1 MSPRILKLVGT
12 LFLVIGVFSLM
23 FRVFG
28 GPDFALIPWPVSLIV
43 VAIGV
48 FFLKQGGGVEGWA
61 GRTRNGAGS
70 P

>member
-28 GPDFALIPWPVSLIV
+28 ADFALIPWPVSLIV
-43 VAIGV
+43 GAIGV

-61 GRTRNGAGS
+61 GGTRRRTRPS
-70 P
+70 

>member
-28 GPDFALIPWPVSLIV
+28 ADFALIPWPVSLIV

-48 FFLKQGGGVEGWA
+48 FFLKLGGGVEGWT
-61 GRTRNGAGS
+61 GGTRRRTRPS
-70 P
+70 

>member
-12 LFLVIGVFSLM
+12 LFLVIGVFSLV

-28 GPDFALIPWPVSLIV
+28 ADFALIPWPVSLIV

-48 FFLKQGGGVEGWA
+48 FFLKQGGGVEAWT
-61 GRTRNGAGS
+61 GRTRKGAGS
-70 P
+70 S

>member
-1 MSPRILKLVGT
+1 MSPRNLKLVGT

-28 GPDFALIPWPVSLIV
+28 ADFALIPWPVSLIV

-48 FFLKQGGGVEGWA
+48 FFLKQGGGVEGWT
-61 GRTRNGAGS
+61 GGTRRRTRPS
-70 P
+70 